1 MCVRVEGTTRDGYQ
15 LSLRDLFIFG
25 EYSRRF
31 YVLSSPRNVLMVS
44 HRHRTREILFVLS
57 HRERTMRVI
66 SVDGF
71 ISHIIIISARFDYT
85 ILYKYACYDPRSFC
99 YYFCPAVRRIYYS
112 KCTYTQFRIRYVYL
126 PSSCRARPSTIRPKL
141 FLATVIYY

>member
-31 YVLSSPRNVLMVS
+31 YVLSSPRNILMVS

-57 HRERTMRVI
+57 QRKNNARHLSRRFHITLLSYLLVSTTLYYINMHVMIHVLFVI
-66 SVDGF
+66 IFVRPYDVY
-71 ISHIIIISARFDYT
+71 IIINARIHNSVFVLFIFRLLVARVHRPFDRNFFWRP
-85 ILYKYACYDPRSFC
+85 LY
-99 YYFCPAVRRIYYS
+99 I
-112 KCTYTQFRIRYVYL
+112 IR
-126 PSSCRARPSTIRPKL
+126 
-141 FLATVIYY
+141 